1 LPMTRLVL
9 DGPRRRGCARS
20 HRWRCIGAPVACVSP
35 TLVAI
40 FSNEDLAP
48 WSACVRDFIVAGC
61 PLIASNEKCVFVSR
75 AAGFMDSLGFGDQA
89 IATRDRNIRRIDH
102 RLRHFDVSFET
113 QRFRHR
119 AITIHQV
126 AVGSVVT
133 FGVSQQRPQPQ

>member
-1 LPMTRLVL
+1 M
-9 DGPRRRGCARS
+9 
-20 HRWRCIGAPVACVSP
+20 
-35 TLVAI
+35 
-40 FSNEDLAP
+40 
-48 WSACVRDFIVAGC
+48 RDFIVAGC